1 MTNAQLIRLWLIA
14 PLNDRNRS
22 SSLNCHN
29 ILASDYLWTYH
40 TIMAKIDRKSR
51 TLWVSSEKWS
61 PTSTKLR
68 NLLLAEAKL
77 SGLTI
82 HLLPEPEFVILTK
95 APSQSSLDNPY
106 MV

>member
-1 MTNAQLIRLWLIA
+1 MTNAQLIRLWFAA
-14 PLNDRNRS
+14 PLNAKTRS

-29 ILASDYLWTYH
+29 LLASDYLWTYY

-51 TLWVSSEKWS
+51 ILWVSSEKWS
-61 PTSTKLR
+61 QTSSKLR

-82 HLLPEPEFVILTK
+82 HLLPEPKFVILTK
-95 APSQSSLDNPY
+95 TPTERPLDNPY